1 MLSTVQNH
9 GLCGHFTPV
18 VSNAGQTGPIERSSK
33 KIFYLIILQAPN
45 LAAFPKVYCIHMTTH
60 ACKVQPCRTLEL
72 QLDPITAS
80 FLVLTQHQH
89 TKYQP
94 REIPKCF
101 TMDVAAA
108 TIQRINPTIQRPRCQ
123 LRWLPLG
130 ERSVSPLF
138 YVSWLNAVWIKQHG
152 TWNCQLHSNTNT
164 QHTTHSMQHTQQLI
178 ACYTL
183 AAVHRRSEIQW
194 LLSSYLT
201 SCNRW
206 HLH

>member
-1 MLSTVQNH
+1 MWQPQQIQHADFQFAQEIPANIDHRYNFSGPTKLVLSTVQNH

-80 FLVLTQHQH
+80 FLVLTQNQH

-101 TMDVAAA
+101 TMGVAAA

-123 LRWLPLG
+123 LR
-130 ERSVSPLF
+130 
-138 YVSWLNAVWIKQHG
+138 
-152 TWNCQLHSNTNT
+152 
-164 QHTTHSMQHTQQLI
+164 
-178 ACYTL
+178 
-183 AAVHRRSEIQW
+183 
-194 LLSSYLT
+194 
-201 SCNRW
+201 
-206 HLH
+206 